1 MDNDT
6 LIQTIVDKMQNRVGG
21 ALTAES
27 MSLLNTDEITLWGF
41 SILHEEIMDG
51 GFVQLIHNGYG
62 PFFFENPFAKAMRL
76 YGLHDLS
83 KLLYK
88 ARTLYE
94 LHGAAI
100 AKECTDEEFMAL
112 YELYP
117 DFDDLDDEF
126 ITNEEMYMAGM
137 AEYIKNHLDSF
148 SITE

>member
-1 MDNDT
+1 MPA
-6 LIQTIVDKMQNRVGG
+6 TISLFV
-21 ALTAES
+21 AE
-27 MSLLNTDEITLWGF
+27 ICF
-41 SILHEEIMDG
+41 
-51 GFVQLIHNGYG
+51 
-62 PFFFENPFAKAMRL
+62 
-76 YGLHDLS
+76 
-83 KLLYK
+83 
-88 ARTLYE
+88 
-94 LHGAAI
+94 GAAI